1 MRNDD
6 KVTDATSVTIRD
18 TNNQELT
25 DLLTLGDG
33 PLASGAQPAIEAEN
47 QKALS
52 EALAGSGAE
61 ASKAAEP
68 KRRPGKAEKT
78 EKAEPK
84 TFDEPHTHL
93 LKKSKIELKP

>member
-6 KVTDATSVTIRD
+6 KVTDTTAVTIRD
-18 TNNQELT
+18 NNNQELT

-33 PLASGAQPAIEAEN
+33 LLASGAQPAIQAEN

-52 EALAGSGAE
+52 EALAGGDT
-61 ASKAAEP
+61 KAAEP
-68 KRRPGKAEKT
+68 KKRPSKVEKT

-84 TFDEPHTHL
+84 TFEEPHTHL
-93 LKKSKIELKP
+93 PKQKHN